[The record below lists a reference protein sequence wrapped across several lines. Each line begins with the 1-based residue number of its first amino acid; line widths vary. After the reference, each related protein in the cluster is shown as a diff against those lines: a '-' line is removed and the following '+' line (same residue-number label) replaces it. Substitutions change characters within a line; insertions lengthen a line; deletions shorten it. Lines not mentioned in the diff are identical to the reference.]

1 MTIATRPDWNGNTPV
16 HTFDDLQ
23 TALEYMK
30 SNPCYEILPENMPVR
45 PFGDIDF
52 KVDDHVTEEEFH
64 RLDFEVF
71 NTIAEF
77 FRANDK
83 NVTQFSASSWEY
95 RKISHR
101 WVVPDHYVKSIAHA
115 KAFAT
120 DLYSRIQMPTGAVGD
135 LSVYSKLRKMRTL
148 WTSKPNE
155 NRPFHMLQGE
165 EEDHVISYVPQW
177 ATLIDFELEEQNND
191 PKPVCS
197 AYETSYLTKL
207 CDCVS
212 VATWTD
218 YTACQSL
225 IFTLLSLGAP
235 ADLIHFYCSKATN
248 YSSKWVSDYIRRYN
262 PGKNRH
268 SIGTLKFFA
277 RRDSPTQY
285 TALGRDAVYSAELG
299 RQMFAEMTRLT
310 EDENTYQNWCDEKGF
325 LKPLPLAPTVAVK
338 SHLGTG
344 KTRRCIEACNPPP
357 EVEVIETKHEVVIP
371 GDASQSTLTGG
382 VVEARKEVKTTT
394 KTITRSAAEKIVVI
408 SCRQTF
414 TTHITA
420 ELKGFVD
427 YRTIKGTEI
436 KEDKLVVQLQSLWKC
451 AGMGPRD
458 LVLLDEVES
467 ILANLTPN
475 QTHKHYVET
484 YAAFEKMIRE
494 AKRVIVLDAF
504 LTDRTMEM
512 LRTLRGDA
520 VLVIN
525 PTIPYKRTATLVSEK
540 GLSDAIHGKMRDGK
554 RLIAVWGAKSK
565 AKSFH
570 SCLSDSVKHVLYTGD
585 SDAKIKE
592 QHLADVDKYWAEHQ
606 LVGYTATITV
616 GVNYNG
622 PSFDEACVYA
632 TAWSCPSRDYI
643 QALHRARKLK
653 GEHMNVYINPSPRPC
668 ALEPGLEEQEAQFA
682 QQTERVKKFLTD
694 IKQNVL
700 DYTTLPPW
708 LHRVLMWNYN
718 ETITNYK
725 HFPECIRGYFALS
738 GIACG
743 SELPEIASPEK
754 APKSARISVEDV
766 NPIDYETAQMYSR
779 NRQMLTD
786 TQRYELEKYYMVQ
799 KVTKVDE
806 FIWTAWLDARKQVDR
821 TWSVMNLSPNQ
832 LIRDKVIDLVPR
844 DAERL
849 KVFQDLGFDWDTAWS
864 QEVDRIPK
872 VDLALFGQRVRS
884 EKDTDEQY
892 CRDLSKALK
901 QWCGVETKVERKQVR
916 KDGDRV
922 YTYTLTHDPQGQ
934 LFSYVARR
942 HTAADVFA
950 ED

>member
-1 MTIATRPDWNGNTPV
+1 MTIATRPDWNGNV
-16 HTFDDLQ
+16 ASQTFDDI
-23 TALEYMK
+23 TAALEYMK
-30 SNPCYEILPENMPVR
+30 TNPCYEILSPDAPLR

-52 KVDDHVTEEEFH
+52 KVGAEMTEAEFH
-64 RLDFEVF
+64 KLDFEVF
-71 NTIAEF
+71 HAVAEF
-77 FRANDK
+77 FRVNDRA
-83 NVTQFSASSWEY
+83 VTQFSATSWEY

-115 KAFAT
+115 KAFAE
-120 DLYSRIQMPTGAVGD
+120 DLYSRVEMPAGVVGD
-135 LSVYSKLRKMRTL
+135 MSVYSKLRKMRTF

-155 NRPFHMLQGE
+155 NRPFYMLQGE
-165 EEDHVISYVPQW
+165 EEDHVISYIPKS
-177 ATLIDFELEEQNND
+177 ARLLDFKLEESHSD

-197 AYETSYLTKL
+197 DYETSYLTKL
-207 CDCVS
+207 CDCIAVT
-212 VATWTD
+212 TWAD

-235 ADLIHFYCSKATN
+235 SDLIHNYCSKAKN
-248 YSSKWVSDYIRRYN
+248 YSQKWVNDYLCRYDAK
-262 PGKNRH
+262 KNRH
-268 SIGTLKFFA
+268 SIGTLKFYA
-277 RRDSPTQY
+277 KRDNATQY
-285 TALGRDAVYSAELG
+285 AALGRDQVYSAEVG
-299 RQMFAEMTRLT
+299 RQMFKEMTRLT
-310 EDENTYQNWCDEKGF
+310 EDEHTKQDWCDEKGF
-325 LKPLPLAPTVAVK
+325 LKSLPLARTVAVK

-344 KTRRCIEACNPPP
+344 KTRRCIEACTPSPWNP
-357 EVEVIETKHEVVIP
+357 
-371 GDASQSTLTGG
+371 
-382 VVEARKEVKTTT
+382 
-394 KTITRSAAEKIVVI
+394 AAEKIVVV

-436 KEDKLVVQLQSLWKC
+436 TEDKLVVQLQSLWKC
-451 AGMGPRD
+451 AGMDARD

-484 YAAFEKMIRE
+484 YAVFEKMIRD

-504 LTDRTMEM
+504 LTDRSMEM
-512 LRTLRGDA
+512 LRMLRGDA

-540 GLSDAIHGKMRDGK
+540 GLSDAIHGKMRNGK

-565 AKSFH
+565 AKAFH
-570 SCLSDSVKHVLYTGD
+570 SCLPDSVKNVLYTGD
-585 SDAKIKE
+585 SDPKIKE
-592 QHLADVDKYWAEHQ
+592 THLANVDKYWAEHQ

-622 PSFDEACVYA
+622 TPFDEACVYA

-643 QALHRARKLK
+643 QALHRARKLTS
-653 GEHMNVYINPSPRPC
+653 EHMTMYINPNPRPC
-668 ALEPGLEEQEAQFA
+668 ALEAGLEEQEIQFA
-682 QQTERVKKFLTD
+682 QQTERVRKFLSD
-694 IKQNVL
+694 IHQNVL
-700 DYTTLPPW
+700 DYKTLPPW

-725 HFPECIRGYFALS
+725 HFPECILGYFALS

-743 SELPEIASPEK
+743 SVLPEIAPPEK
-754 APKSARISVEDV
+754 SAPTTRISVADV
-766 NPIDYETAQMYSR
+766 ETIEYETAQMYSR

-786 TQRYELEKYYMVQ
+786 TQRYELEKYYMIQ

-806 FIWTAWLDARKQVDR
+806 FIWNAWLDSRKQVDR
-821 TWSVMNLSPNQ
+821 TWTAMNLRPDQ
-832 LIRDKVIDLVPR
+832 LIHDKVIDLVPK

-849 KVFQDLGFDWDTAWS
+849 KVFQDLGMDWDSAWARA
-864 QEVDRIPK
+864 VDAVPK
-872 VDLALFGQRVRS
+872 VDIALFGQRIRS
-884 EKDTDEQY
+884 EKDTAEQY

-901 QWCGVETKVERKQVR
+901 QWCGVETKVSRTRVR
-916 KDGDRV
+916 QGTDLA
-922 YTYTLTHDPQGQ
+922 YSYSLTYDPEGQ
-934 LFSYVARR
+934 LFSYVARPR
-942 HTAADVFA
+942 NAADLFA